1 MRNRAD
7 LAFPGEDGE
16 AEFVDH
22 IVIRGLQKVPGLLE
36 PSMARGLAWG
46 RGGSMVT
53 PEVMGRGHLGDCLE
67 SSSGLRRTPVFTGSA
82 PYLGSVTTDVADA
95 RASIS
100 TSTRLGH

>member
-1 MRNRAD
+1 M
-7 LAFPGEDGE
+7 AFPGEDGE

-22 IVIRGLQKVPGLLE
+22 IVIWGLQKVPGLLE

-46 RGGSMVT
+46 RGRLHGD
-53 PEVMGRGHLGDCLE
+53 PRGRGKRPSGGLFLE
-67 SSSGLRRTPVFTGSA
+67 SSSWLRRTPVFTGSA

-100 TSTRLGH
+100 TSARLGH